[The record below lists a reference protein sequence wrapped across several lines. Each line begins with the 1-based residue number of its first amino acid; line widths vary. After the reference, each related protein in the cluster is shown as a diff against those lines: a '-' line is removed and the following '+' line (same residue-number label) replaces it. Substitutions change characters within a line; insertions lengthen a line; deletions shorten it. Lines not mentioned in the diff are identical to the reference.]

1 VNLLEVSDLK
11 VVFDTRQGAVS
22 AVSGLSFE
30 LQAGGTLGV
39 VGESGSGK
47 SQTVLAMLG
56 LLPGYGRASGSVR
69 FEGQELLGLPR
80 AALNRI
86 RGARIGL
93 VFQDPMSSLNPYL
106 KIGRQIG
113 ETLIRHR
120 GMSRAES
127 LRESVRLLDAV
138 HLADARRRVF
148 QYPHEC
154 SGGMRQRIAIAMA
167 LACRPQLLIADEP
180 TTALDVTVQA
190 QILRLL
196 GELRREF
203 GLAVLLISHDLDV
216 VAQLAER
223 TLVLYAGRL
232 MEQGDTAA
240 LLANPTHP
248 YTQALLRCRPR
259 LQVGAQT
266 LAAIPGM
273 PPDPL
278 RLPFGCAF
286 QPRCGYARPPCDTEQ
301 PEPVPRGG
309 VLRACHAEI
318 STVQSG

>member
-1 VNLLEVSDLK
+1 MNLLEVSDLK

-22 AVSGLSFE
+22 AVNGLSFE
-30 LQAGGTLGV
+30 LEAGGALGL

-47 SQTVLAMLG
+47 SQAALALLG
-56 LLPGYGRASGSVR
+56 LLPDYARVGGSVR
-69 FEGQELLGLPR
+69 FQGQELLGLPR
-80 AALNRI
+80 AALNKI
-86 RGARIGL
+86 RGARVGL
-93 VFQDPMSSLNPYL
+93 VFQNPMSSLNPHL

-113 ETLIRHR
+113 ETLIAHR
-120 GMSRAES
+120 GMSRAEA
-127 LRESVRLLDAV
+127 LREAARLLDAV
-138 HLADARRRVF
+138 QIGDARRRVF

-203 GLAVLLISHDLDV
+203 QLAVLLISHDLSV
-216 VAQLAER
+216 VAQLCER

-240 LLANPTHP
+240 LLAHPTHP
-248 YTQALLRCRPR
+248 YTQALLRCRPG
-259 LQVGAQT
+259 LQAGARA
-266 LAAIPGM
+266 LAEIPGL

-278 RLPFGCAF
+278 RPPAGCPF
-286 QPRCGYARPPCDTEQ
+286 QPRCGYALPRCASER
-301 PEPVPRGG
+301 PEPVLRHG

-318 STVQSG
+318 SAVQSG